1 MLLAILPASRGKMLA
16 EKLLYQERVVLFTLE
31 TYQFILYVR
40 RHAVQHHAVQRL
52 FPVYLHC

>member
-1 MLLAILPASRGKMLA
+1 MLLAILPASGKMLA
-16 EKLLYQERVVLFTLE
+16 EKLLYQERVVLFTLR
-31 TYQFILYVR
+31 TYQFTLYVR